1 VKEYKLFVNGEWKE
15 SAGGNVVDDIN
26 PADGKAFAKV
36 HHASDEDVDAAVAGA
51 RAAAREWRKTGPTTR
66 ERLLIKAAEIVD
78 RRRDEIVQLL
88 IQESGCVF
96 GTGWYQVEYS
106 IDSLHSAAGECRRL
120 AGETIPS
127 DIPGLL
133 SITRKMPMGVVVG
146 VAPFNVPF
154 VLSSN
159 KIDKAIAAG
168 NAFILKPSEETPIS
182 GLLLAEIY
190 EEAGLPPGVLSVLP
204 GDGSVGAKL
213 VEHPDVDMI
222 LFTGSSATGKAIAQA
237 ASKSLKKVHLEMG
250 GKSPLIILKDAE
262 LDYAVNT
269 AAFGVFNH
277 QGQVCMASSRVI
289 VEDPLYDDFCSGL
302 AEKAE
307 SLKVG
312 DPAEADTVIGPLIRP
327 GQCKFIDEQIE
338 DAVQKGAKV
347 VTGGKH
353 DGSYFQPTVLA
364 DVSSDMKIFH
374 EESFGPVVCCIKA
387 KDSDEAMEI
396 ANDSSYGLSSAVIT
410 NDLEK
415 AMQFADGLDAGMVH
429 INATTIQCE
438 PNVPFGGVK
447 NSGFGREGGQYSIED
462 MTQPKWITIMQGQ
475 MQYPF

>member
-1 VKEYKLFVNGEWKE
+1 MKEYKLFVNGEWKE

-168 NAFILKPSEETPIS
+168 NTFILKPSEETPIS

-250 GKSPLIILKDAE
+250 GKSPLIVLKDAE

-327 GQCKFIDEQIE
+327 RQCEFIDEQIE

-364 DVSSDMKIFH
+364 DVSPDMKIFH

-415 AMQFADGLDAGMVH
+415 AMQFADGLDVGMVH

>member
-1 VKEYKLFVNGEWKE
+1 
-15 SAGGNVVDDIN
+15 
-26 PADGKAFAKV
+26 
-36 HHASDEDVDAAVAGA
+36 
-51 RAAAREWRKTGPTTR
+51 
-66 ERLLIKAAEIVD
+66 
-78 RRRDEIVQLL
+78 
-88 IQESGCVF
+88 
-96 GTGWYQVEYS
+96 
-106 IDSLHSAAGECRRL
+106 
-120 AGETIPS
+120 
-127 DIPGLL
+127 
-133 SITRKMPMGVVVG
+133 MGVVVG

-168 NAFILKPSEETPIS
+168 NTFILKPSEETPIS

-250 GKSPLIILKDAE
+250 GKSPLIVLKDAE

-327 GQCKFIDEQIE
+327 RQCEFIDEQIE

-364 DVSSDMKIFH
+364 DVSPDMKIFH

-415 AMQFADGLDAGMVH
+415 AMQFADGLDVGMVH